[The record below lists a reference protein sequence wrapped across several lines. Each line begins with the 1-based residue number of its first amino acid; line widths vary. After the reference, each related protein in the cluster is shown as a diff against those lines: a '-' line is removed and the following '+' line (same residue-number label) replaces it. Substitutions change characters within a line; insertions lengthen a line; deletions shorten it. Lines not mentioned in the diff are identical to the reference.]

1 MEDAQIVDLYWRRSD
16 DAISETNLK
25 YGPYCRSIAYGILR
39 NREDTEECVE
49 DAYMGAWNAMPD
61 KRPQRLPPFL
71 AKITRNAALNRIAE
85 QNSQRRGGGEI
96 PLCLDE
102 LGECIPSGFSVERE
116 IEERE
121 LGRHLQRFITGLPQP
136 ERRVF
141 LGRYFY
147 MLPVQEIAR
156 RLGFSQSK
164 VKSMLYRTRKKLMD
178 YLKEEE
184 ICQTR

>member
-25 YGPYCRSIAYGILR
+25 YGSYCRSIAYGILR

-61 KRPQRLPPFL
+61 KRPQHLPPLL

-85 QNSQRRGGGEI
+85 QNRQCRGGGEI

-102 LGECIPSGFSVERE
+102 LSECIPSGFSVEQE
-116 IEERE
+116 IEEQE
-121 LGRHLQRFITGLPQP
+121 LGQLLQKFITELPKS

-147 MLPVQEIAR
+147 MIPVKEIAQ
-156 RLGFSQSK
+156 RLGFTQSK
-164 VKSMLYRTRKKLMD
+164 VKSMLYRTRKILMD
-178 YLKEEE
+178 YLKEEG
-184 ICQTR
+184 ICQIK

>member
-16 DAISETNLK
+16 EAISETNLK
-25 YGPYCRSIAYGILR
+25 YGSYCRSIAYGILR

-61 KRPQRLPPFL
+61 KRPQRLPPLL

-85 QNSQRRGGGEI
+85 QNRQCRGGGEI

-102 LGECIPSGFSVERE
+102 LSECIPSGFSVEQE
-116 IEERE
+116 IEEQE
-121 LGRHLQRFITGLPQP
+121 LGQLLQKFITELPKS

-147 MLPVQEIAR
+147 MIPVKEIAQ
-156 RLGFSQSK
+156 RLGFTQSK

-184 ICQTR
+184 ICQIK